1 MLLNFQPLLENIK
14 IMKKLSFRDNSI
26 KLLWFDTGYIFAHV
40 RFEEFMSAVM
50 APNSKT
56 WNISG
61 FH

>member
-1 MLLNFQPLLENIK
+1 
-14 IMKKLSFRDNSI
+14 
-26 KLLWFDTGYIFAHV
+26 
-40 RFEEFMSAVM
+40 MSAVM